1 MRHHV
6 HLMSTRLS
14 QHQSRAFVLALM
26 WILYMADVGGVS
38 VCDDRDAL
46 GHSGAESG
54 ASDRKK
60 KKKRPLA
67 FVKI

>member
-26 WILYMADVGGVS
+26 WILYMADGGGCLCVTTETLWVTLAQS
-38 VCDDRDAL
+38 L
-46 GHSGAESG
+46 GRVTEK
-54 ASDRKK
+54 RK
-60 KKKRPLA
+60 RNGH
-67 FVKI
+67 